1 MQITE
6 TILLTNFNGYN
17 FQKTANRRFKNK
29 KVSKGF
35 NAHWRLV
42 VYLYTEAKQ

>member
-6 TILLTNFNGYN
+6 VILLTNFNSYN
-17 FQKTANRRFKNK
+17 FQKTANRRPKNK
-29 KVSKGF
+29 KVSKEGTSP
-35 NAHWRLV
+35 WRLV